1 MEGLRISK
9 SIVNQKNYLIQKR
22 RSVLKSFAIFLFR
35 LIQSSKHCNLKKE
48 IENFAFELLIEL
60 PSTIASIKHFQIA
73 LMDLVYL
80 TIVKQEMQ
88 PVASNTTSD
97 ERVYLQRT
105 KLPEDMQNLWIA
117 IDSLNAFTD
126 QTKQKV
132 LPQAF
137 FSQLEDV
144 SNDGVKLKEDDFEKC
159 NKYFDRNADEQ
170 LIRFMNNSPLL
181 ENSFASFISSFSDES
196 NPNSTHYQ
204 SYPALSNIPI
214 DCIQLR
220 SEFIYQLNILVAKIL
235 PMIDLNLNLG
245 QSFLADQVRTAKV
258 YLLREKK
265 VQLLEESLEKTLTY
279 DNSRPDVMFDTI
291 KASESKNNIKNTMFY
306 QAYQQLSANAHKTF
320 RKDEERLWS
329 ATYVGMHSID
339 QGGPYRDSITQICS
353 DICSTRLP
361 LFILCPNGQNN
372 QGTNRDCWIP
382 NVFPPNESI
391 PDEMKKQYRFVGQ
404 LIGMA
409 IRKKHYLDL
418 KFPHLLWKQLL
429 YEPITIE
436 DIQTI
441 DIQSFTGINEIE
453 KNIEGIKSMD
463 ANSEIND
470 LFSNILNELRFD
482 VVSSA
487 GQTYELIP
495 GGMNIPITAQN
506 FKRYSSCY
514 RQYRLNEFQ
523 RQIDCI
529 RQGLYS
535 IVPSY
540 FLSLFT
546 PEELEE
552 VVCGK
557 NQVDMELLKRNTNY
571 DGCYDED
578 SPHIQRFWTVLS
590 EMFNNE
596 QKKLFLTFVWGRNTL
611 PRKDEDFMMR
621 FTINEYDIDNEN
633 IDKTLPRKFN
643 LIVRIVTFLVDIM

>member
-1 MEGLRISK
+1 MK
-9 SIVNQKNYLIQKR
+9 Y
-22 RSVLKSFAIFLFR
+22 
-35 LIQSSKHCNLKKE
+35 
-48 IENFAFELLIEL
+48 
-60 PSTIASIKHFQIA
+60 FQIT

-80 TIVKQEMQ
+80 IIVKQETQ
-88 PVASNTTSD
+88 SVASNTTLN
-97 ERVYLQRT
+97 EEVYLQRT
-105 KLPEDMQNLWIA
+105 KLPEDIQNLWIA

-159 NKYFDRNADEQ
+159 NLYFDRNADEQ

-235 PMIDLNLNLG
+235 PMIDLNLCLG
-245 QSFLADQVRTAKV
+245 QSFLADQVRAAKI
-258 YLLREKK
+258 YLLKQTK
-265 VQLLEESLEKTLTY
+265 FQLLNESIKKTFASYDEK
-279 DNSRPDVMFDTI
+279 SKVSFDMI
-291 KASESKNNIKNTMFY
+291 KASESKNSIKNTMFY
-306 QAYQQLSANAHKTF
+306 QAYQQLSNDAHYRF
-320 RKDEERLWS
+320 RLNKERIWS
-329 ATYVGMHSID
+329 ATYIGMYSVD
-339 QGGPYRDSITQICS
+339 GGGPYRDSITQICS

-391 PDEMKKQYRFVGQ
+391 PDEIKKQYRFVGQ

-453 KNIEGIKSMD
+453 KKIERTKSMD

-535 IVPSY
+535 VVPYY

-552 VVCGK
+552 VACGER
-557 NQVDMELLKRNTNY
+557 QIDIELLKRKTRYTGGPNH
-571 DGCYDED
+571 D

-590 EMFNNE
+590 EMFNDA
-596 QKKLFLTFVWGRNTL
+596 QKRLFLTFVWGRSTL
-611 PRKDEDFMMR
+611 PRTNEEFTTK
-621 FTINEYDIDNEN
+621 FTISRYRLNNTN
-633 IDKTLPRKFN
+633 VDKALPCKYN
-643 LIVRIVTFLVDIM
+643 S